1 MLVYSRKLGDD
12 IVELLP
18 QHTVSEYLNQRTID
32 VVEYDKG
39 QVTNN
44 GIREKLAFQFIM
56 RSEKTQEEHSVG
68 YLVTQDALL
77 LMNINTSLLDSFHI
91 HRVLKLGVAPVELD
105 KEYSPS
111 QSLVIVLPE
120 PLHIS
125 VSGNKEGHVLGT
137 VGAWYSLSVT
147 VSRVFLVKSL
157 LPLIVDLLLGE
168 GLVVKLVYQHHRLGF
183 DSL

>member
-18 QHTVSEYLNQRTID
+18 QHTVSEYLDQGTID

-44 GIREKLAFQFIM
+44 GIRKELAFQFIM
-56 RSEKTQEEHSVG
+56 RSKETQEEHSVRD
-68 YLVTQDALL
+68 LVTQDALL
-77 LMNINTSLLDSFHI
+77 LMNINASLLDSLHI
-91 HRVLKLGVAPVELD
+91 HRVLELRVAPVELNEED
-105 KEYSPS
+105 SPP
-111 QSLVIVLPE
+111 QSLVIVLPK

-168 GLVVKLVYQHHRLGF
+168 GLIVKLVYEHHRLGF
-183 DSL
+183 DGL